1 MSMARLRCSRRLSR
15 SAHSTEAR
23 CKIAAYCAYNRFCD
37 PVSTPACDPS
47 AQMIVLDG
55 QLYDAKSLELSKTQ
69 GEGATLSDSELEA
82 CALLLNKKKV

>member
-1 MSMARLRCSRRLSR
+1 
-15 SAHSTEAR
+15 
-23 CKIAAYCAYNRFCD
+23 
-37 PVSTPACDPS
+37 
-47 AQMIVLDG
+47 MIVLDG

>member
-1 MSMARLRCSRRLSR
+1 MYEHGASAVNSDLAVQRTAQKQGAKLQRVVLSD
-15 SAHSTEAR
+15 S
-23 CKIAAYCAYNRFCD
+23 
-37 PVSTPACDPS
+37 VSTPASDPS

>member
-1 MSMARLRCSRRLSR
+1 MSMARTRCSRRLSR
-15 SAHSTEAR
+15 SVHSTEAK
-23 CKIAAYCAYNRFCD
+23 CKIVTHRADHRLCD
-37 PVSTPACDPS
+37 PVSTPASDLS

-69 GEGATLSDSELEA
+69 GEGATLSDSELQA